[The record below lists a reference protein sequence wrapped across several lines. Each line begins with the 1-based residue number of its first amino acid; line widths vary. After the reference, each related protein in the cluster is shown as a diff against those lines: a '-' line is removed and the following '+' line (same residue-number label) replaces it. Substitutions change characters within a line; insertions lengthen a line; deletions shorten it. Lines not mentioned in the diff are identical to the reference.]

1 MDLAAAWAGES
12 PEASGAA
19 MTEHRLVTAGKYGRQ
34 PAEMEG
40 ERAMSHCVDAPV
52 EHAKVA
58 DAHSGVD
65 RAATESERCQ
75 LPTCDDAV
83 LPFRQRPNLPFALES
98 LGATPTMR
106 VRLTMHGN
114 VKDTRNR
121 IRP

>member
-1 MDLAAAWAGES
+1 VLRYGIPYGPRMRSDLVVAAFLERALRGGATHVLVMLWR
-12 PEASGAA
+12 GAA
-19 MTEHRLVTAGKYGRQ
+19 DLHG
-34 PAEMEG
+34 
-40 ERAMSHCVDAPV
+40 
-52 EHAKVA
+52 
-58 DAHSGVD
+58 
-65 RAATESERCQ
+65 AATESERCQ